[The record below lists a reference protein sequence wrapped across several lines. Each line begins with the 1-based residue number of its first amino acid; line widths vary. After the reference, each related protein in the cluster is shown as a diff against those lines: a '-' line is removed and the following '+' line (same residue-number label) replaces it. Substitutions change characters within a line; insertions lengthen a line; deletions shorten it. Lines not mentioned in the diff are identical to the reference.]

1 MKHSIKLL
9 AITAI
14 GGMAF
19 SFVHPASAS
28 TPALTQGME
37 APTLDVGTGAVT
49 KGTVQYSNSIGTSDS
64 FSVGATTSV
73 GASANA
79 SSTPDYSVSSNA
91 TLGISGSTINQQI
104 GGWSTGPDPTV
115 TDPTATTASDV
126 IKGSFDKKN
135 TVDQAGVTT
144 GTTNTVEVNGIGTDA
159 KVAATASNFTVDI
172 VKGGAT
178 LPITP
183 AIDGGEGMPPVDG
196 GEETATAKASTSAG
210 TANGG
215 ASGSIGTT
223 ASTSANN
230 TSFVSSFA
238 QAY

>member
-104 GGWSTGPDPTV
+104 GGWSTGPDV
-115 TDPTATTASDV
+115 NDPTATTASDV

-196 GEETATAKASTSAG
+196 GEETASTSAG